1 MKLLE
6 GWPLASLPM
15 QLSLQEHQGPPGSM
29 AVNAL
34 GSCFD
39 AVHFE
44 SIVDVRKEA
53 AYSHVVGPAEVDIVG
68 KRPLEH

>member
-1 MKLLE
+1 
-6 GWPLASLPM
+6 
-15 QLSLQEHQGPPGSM
+15 M